1 MSINVGHIRAAIV
14 TMRANRW
21 RSLLTMFGIIVGV
34 TSAIVIVSIS
44 QGVKN
49 SITNQVNAF
58 SKNVITVGAGSQDP
72 TGLGLTSVPFVSTLS
87 YQDAKAIA
95 KVPGVAASVPLEVLS
110 GLPTGD
116 KTLHRSVV
124 FATTQNL
131 PQVLNQTLAY
141 GTFFNNQ
148 DANVFSAVLGS
159 NAAIGLFNNPI
170 PLGYSFNWRN
180 QQFVVDGVLN
190 SFVTTPFANDTLFN
204 NAVFIPV
211 GAADQMSLY
220 NNPVYQIL
228 VKVKRAALL
237 PVVAKNIRTVLLNSH
252 GGQAD
257 FSVLLPSQIAGS
269 STSILNLMTELTLGI
284 AIVSLFVGGVG
295 IMNVMLVSV
304 TERMHEI
311 GIRKAIGASNRQI
324 LMQFLIESTTVSIM
338 GCAIGIILAVLI
350 IFGVRDITNLAPVMQ
365 WPVFAAAAAVSVLI
379 GIIFG
384 SVPAI
389 RAARKEPIEALRND

>member
-1 MSINVGHIRAAIV
+1 MNVGHIRTALT

-49 SITNQVNAF
+49 SITGQVNAF
-58 SKNVITVGAGSQDP
+58 SKNVITVGSSNQDP
-72 TGLGLTSVPFVSTLS
+72 TGLGLTSIPFVSTLTD
-87 YQDAKAIA
+87 QDAKAIA
-95 KVPGVAASVPLEVLS
+95 KIPGVQVSVPLEVMS

-116 KTLHRSVV
+116 KTLHHALV

-131 PQVLNQTLAY
+131 PQVLNQTMAY
-141 GTFFNNQ
+141 GSFFNDQ
-148 DANVFSAVLGS
+148 DSNVFSAVLGS
-159 NAAIGLFNNPI
+159 KAALGLFNDPI
-170 PLGYSFNWRN
+170 PLGYSFTWRN

-190 SFVTTPFANDTLFN
+190 GFITTPFANDTLFN
-204 NAVFIPV
+204 NAVFIPI
-211 GAADQMSLY
+211 GAAEQMSL
-220 NNPVYQIL
+220 NHNPVYQIL
-228 VKVKRAALL
+228 VKVKSAALL
-237 PVVAKNIRTVLLNSH
+237 PSVAKKIHTTLLKSH

-257 FSVLLPSQIAGS
+257 FSVLMPSQIAGS

-338 GCAIGIILAVLI
+338 GCVIGIILAILI
-350 IFGVRDITNLAPVMQ
+350 IFGLRAATNLEPAME
-365 WPVFAAAAAVSVLI
+365 WPVFAAAAGVSILI
-379 GIIFG
+379 GIVFG